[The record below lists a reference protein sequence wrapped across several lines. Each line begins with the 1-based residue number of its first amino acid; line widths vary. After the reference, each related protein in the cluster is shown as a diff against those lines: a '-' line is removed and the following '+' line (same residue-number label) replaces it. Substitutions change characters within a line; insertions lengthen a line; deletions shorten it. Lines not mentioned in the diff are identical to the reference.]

1 MSHYIEKRILYNV
14 TFQFLNCSKS
24 SDEVLQVGDT
34 YRWMWWG
41 YGDDT
46 DEKGTVLEQNGKDLF
61 KFSFGKAGDVTVSI
75 IKLEGETIVELTQ
88 ENIPTDDKGFQYYHL
103 GCKGGWTFY
112 LANLKAVLEA
122 GIDLRNRNEKIGE
135 VISS

>member
-1 MSHYIEKRILYNV
+1 
-14 TFQFLNCSKS
+14 
-24 SDEVLQVGDT
+24 
-34 YRWMWWG
+34 MWWG
-41 YGDDT
+41 CGDDT
-46 DEKGTVLEQNGKDLF
+46 DEKGTVLEQNGKDQF

-112 LANLKAVLEA
+112 LANLKAVLEG